1 MDTGIIMIILA
12 VVAAVVIVVGIVIAV
27 RVWVAP
33 SRRSA
38 RLKKR
43 FGAEYDHA
51 VRTHESKAAAERD
64 LNGRLRR
71 HENMDL
77 RELTTQER
85 EIHESTWASVQQQFV
100 DDPVGAVR
108 NARLLVEAIMAE
120 RGYSGS
126 PAASDDDA
134 AFEQRA
140 KDLSVDHPS
149 VVADFRRAHT
159 AGRLAEAE
167 QAPTEYLREAI
178 VAYRRLV
185 AALLG
190 ESPTG
195 RLGGHTTG
203 PGTGTRR

>member
-12 VVAAVVIVVGIVIAV
+12 VVAVIVIVVGIVIAV
-27 RVWVAP
+27 RTWVIP

-43 FGAEYDHA
+43 FGPEYDHA
-51 VRTHESKAAAERD
+51 VEAHDDKAAAERE

-71 HENMDL
+71 HDNMDL
-77 RELTTQER
+77 RELTAQER
-85 EIHESTWASVQQQFV
+85 AIHESTWASVQQQFV

-108 NARLLVEAIMAE
+108 NARLLVEAIMAD
-120 RGYSGS
+120 RGYSGRPS
-126 PAASDDDA
+126 AADDDA
-134 AFEQRA
+134 AFEERA

-167 QAPTEYLREAI
+167 QAPTEHLREAT

-190 ESPTG
+190 ESPTAED
-195 RLGGHTTG
+195 RGHTAG
-203 PGTGTRR
+203 PSTRR